1 LNFVETEIPGVILVE
16 PVVFRD
22 ARGFFLET
30 YHVQKYAEG
39 GIRAT
44 FVQDNHSLS
53 RYGTLRGL
61 HLQIRHAQ
69 GKLIRCVEGAA
80 WDVAVD
86 VRRGSPHFGK
96 HVGVT
101 LSEENMSQLYVP
113 PGFAHGFLVTSD
125 RCQIEYKCTELYH
138 PEDELAIAWNDPQ
151 LAIPWPISDV
161 TLSDR
166 DRAAP
171 LLGDVHEHLPVY
183 SPA

>member
-1 LNFVETEIPGVILVE
+1 LNFAETEIPGVILVE

-22 ARGFFLET
+22 ARGFLLET

-53 RYGTLRGL
+53 GFGTLRGL
-61 HLQIRHAQ
+61 HLQLRYAQ
-69 GKLIRCVEGAA
+69 GKLIRCVEGEA

-96 HVGVT
+96 HVAAL
-101 LSEENMSQLYVP
+101 LSAENMAQLYIP
-113 PGFAHGFLVTSD
+113 PGFAHGFVVTSE
-125 RCQIEYKCTELYH
+125 RCQIEYKCTEVYH
-138 PEDELAIAWNDPQ
+138 PEDELAIAWNDPE
-151 LAIPWPISDV
+151 LAIPWPISEV

-166 DRAAP
+166 DRSAP
-171 LLGDVHEHLPVY
+171 LLGDVHDRLPVY